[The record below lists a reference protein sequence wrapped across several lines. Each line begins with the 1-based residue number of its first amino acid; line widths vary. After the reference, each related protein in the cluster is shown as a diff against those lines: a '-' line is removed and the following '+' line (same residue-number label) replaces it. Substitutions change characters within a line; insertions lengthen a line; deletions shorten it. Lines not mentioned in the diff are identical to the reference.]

1 MKRHFLLALLLGA
14 CYSSVAQIATN
25 IVTVFYIDKIIM
37 AGPVLTP
44 LFVRFAHISA
54 PTSSTVTISAFNCAG
69 GNYLLVDILDSPD
82 SLSISSVTANGVPMS
97 LVNSTNIFTTA
108 GNVWRY
114 GLANPTTGNI
124 VVTLSGSAA
133 QLAAT
138 ATLYSGVV
146 SVGTTSLDYST
157 SLRSGTTNTMVAT
170 LPTDLVADIL
180 VVDGAS
186 STVTVSSSQT
196 LNASKLN
203 PINRYLSSSPGA
215 PGTTIMGWQIT
226 SSPVACTWMGTLLH
240 GL

>member
-1 MKRHFLLALLLGA
+1 MKTKLVLATLLFA
-14 CYSSVAQIATN
+14 SSCLAQIATN

-37 AGPVLTP
+37 AGPTLTP

-54 PTSSTVTISAFNCAG
+54 PTTSTVTISAFNCAG

-97 LVNSTNIFTTA
+97 LVNSTNIFTAA

-114 GLANPTTGNI
+114 GLANPTTGDI
-124 VVTLSGSAA
+124 VVTLSGAAA

-138 ATLYSGVV
+138 ATFYSGVV
-146 SVGTTSLDYST
+146 SVGTTGIDYST
-157 SLRSGTTNTMVAT
+157 ASRSGTTNGIVGT
-170 LPTDLVADIL
+170 LPTDLVADVL
-180 VVDGAS
+180 VVNGAT
-186 STVTVSSSQT
+186 STVTANSSQT
-196 LNASKLN
+196 INASKLN
-203 PINRYLSSSPGA
+203 PINRFLSSSPGA

-226 SSPVACTWMGTLLH
+226 SSPAACTWMGTVLH